1 MTIMKGTRTNNLM
14 SRTFSLTKQIRSLGH
29 QQDLWS
35 NYLPKFS
42 RTICSPVRHG
52 NLFCQTN
59 QGTRIF
65 YSRLPTWTE
74 GSGTIC
80 QGLQGNMTRTLG
92 NSCIGSQPRFGLS
105 TTALD
110 LFT

>member
-1 MTIMKGTRTNNLM
+1 MTIMKGNRTNNLM

-42 RTICSPVRHG
+42 RTICSPVCHR

-65 YSRLPTWTE
+65 YSRILTWMSRT
-74 GSGTIC
+74 
-80 QGLQGNMTRTLG
+80 TREYDKDIRKLMYRFSATV
-92 NSCIGSQPRFGLS
+92 QPVDNRLRF
-105 TTALD
+105 
-110 LFT
+110 